1 MNQFDKDMQ
10 QNAGGT
16 TGMEDQ
22 QATRIMPALGS
33 SGEQTS
39 APVRHRRAA
48 RYAAPAEETP
58 VEEQPVAQPM
68 AANVR
73 RVAPAAPTAE
83 EQQPRV
89 RMNQREQLAQQPSQG
104 VPRPAALMRSPAQ
117 GQSVQTAGPV
127 TRPQQGNRKAV
138 NAPGYTQQQPVQP
151 SPYAR
156 PQDDR
161 LRARRLQQPI

>member
-1 MNQFDKDMQ
+1 
-10 QNAGGT
+10 
-16 TGMEDQ
+16 MEDQ

-104 VPRPAALMRSPAQ
+104 VPRPGSADALSRTGTVCADGGPRDPAAA
-117 GQSVQTAGPV
+117 GQP
-127 TRPQQGNRKAV
+127 
-138 NAPGYTQQQPVQP
+138 
-151 SPYAR
+151 
-156 PQDDR
+156 
-161 LRARRLQQPI
+161 

>member
-1 MNQFDKDMQ
+1 
-10 QNAGGT
+10 
-16 TGMEDQ
+16 
-22 QATRIMPALGS
+22 MPALGS

-68 AANVR
+68 AGERAP
-73 RVAPAAPTAE
+73 VAPAAPTAE

-138 NAPGYTQQQPVQP
+138 NAPGYTQQQLC
-151 SPYAR
+151 SPAPTPAR
-156 PQDDR
+156 RTTCFAPC
-161 LRARRLQQPI
+161 RLQQPIYDAAAGRVGAA